1 VNTHSTSSEEHE
13 RPLATEPPPFLE
25 AKRRRVKLVKLWR
38 LVRVSEQ
45 RFSKHRRFSALPE
58 REAAFA

>member
-1 VNTHSTSSEEHE
+1 
-13 RPLATEPPPFLE
+13 
-25 AKRRRVKLVKLWR
+25 VKLVKLWR

-45 RFSKHRRFSALPE
+45 RFSKHRFSALPE